1 MDADGEEEGRSTIL
15 RRSLKLSWIGSCPC
29 PWNGRIRRRRI
40 PAKYDKLTGAK
51 RVDVIQGFLNVRLM
65 AAITVPW
72 SGRF

>member
-1 MDADGEEEGRSTIL
+1 MDADGEEKGRSTIL

-29 PWNGRIRRRRI
+29 RNGKIRQRRI

-51 RVDVIQGFLNVRLM
+51 RVDVIQGFLNVPLM

>member
-40 PAKYDKLTGAK
+40 PAKYDKLTSAK